1 MKVQERVTTSIV
13 LSSDLLAEIDR
24 LAKESYRNRTKQ
36 IEKMLAEAVG
46 RAEAELE
53 AGEMGRDQ

>member
-36 IEKMLAEAVG
+36 IEKMLSEAVG

-53 AGEMGRDQ
+53 AGETGRDQ